1 MVPVMTNALRFAAPF
16 AALLA
21 STSMPAVAQTYPW
34 GGPATAPR
42 ATPAPAPAPSSTP
55 APAAATP
62 ASFPAPVAAVPVAP
76 PVAIPPLNPAQEVLL
91 VDWLDKGVDHGVT
104 NGSAEQPTG
113 EALVA
118 AVLDRA
124 RALRIGR
131 LEQAEFL
138 EVWAMRPAN
147 YDPRASF
154 AKAVTADRVRQWIA
168 DQTPPYSGYDGLK
181 KGLVAYRVI
190 AAAGGWPTLAAG
202 DISSGSGPRVAA
214 LRTRLRVEDP
224 AVATTGG
231 YDEEL
236 REAVRRAQR
245 RYGLNPTGNVG
256 AQTLAALNVPVQRRI
271 DSIVAN
277 MERWRWLP
285 RELPKHRVQVNI
297 AAAILTVFEGDKP
310 VQSMRAVTGAPSS
323 ATPMLESR
331 IHSIVVNPPWNVP
344 MGIAK
349 RELFPKGA
357 AYLAANNFKV
367 IETPE
372 GGRRLQQAAGP
383 SSALGRLKFDFA
395 NPFAVYL
402 HDTPA
407 QAGFGRYDRLASHG
421 CVRLEK
427 PLALAQLMLK
437 TDPKW
442 QGDAVAQAIAAGPTK
457 RVQLPEQV
465 AVYLLYWTA
474 YSNANGTMNFRD
486 DPYGWDKVLASKVAA
501 AGQRAASRQTN
512 ARVQLGMN

>member
-1 MVPVMTNALRFAAPF
+1 MTNALRS
-16 AALLA
+16 AALRAA
-21 STSMPAVAQTYPW
+21 SVAALIAAGNPAFAQTYPW
-34 GGPATAPR
+34 GSPGPVSTTAPR
-42 ATPAPAPAPSSTP
+42 ATAPVVVP
-55 APAAATP
+55 APAAQPVVATP
-62 ASFPAPVAAVPVAP
+62 VPVAPVAP
-76 PVAIPPLNPAQEVLL
+76 PVAVPPLNPAQEALL

-104 NGSAEQPTG
+104 NGSAEQPRG
-113 EALVA
+113 EGLVA

-131 LEQAEFL
+131 LEQSEFL
-138 EVWAMRPAN
+138 DVWAMRPAN

-154 AKAVTADRVRQWIA
+154 AQAVAADRVRQWIA

-181 KGLVAYRVI
+181 RGLVAYRVI
-190 AAAGGWPTLAAG
+190 AAAGGWPSIPTGG
-202 DISSGSGPRVAA
+202 DISSGSGPRVLA
-214 LRTRLRVEDP
+214 LRARLRVEDP

-344 MGIAK
+344 AGIAK

-372 GGRRLQQAAGP
+372 GGKRLQQAAGP

-427 PLALAQLMLK
+427 PVALAQLMLK

-442 QGDAVAQAIAAGPTK
+442 QGDAVQQAIAASATK

-474 YSNANGTMNFRD
+474 YANANGTMNFRD
-486 DPYGWDKVLASKVAA
+486 DPYGWDKVLAAKVAV
-501 AGQRAASRQTN
+501 AGQRAAARQTAG
-512 ARVQLGMN
+512 ARVQRGMN